1 MNVPIITN
9 KKAVKK
15 GDELFLKVAAP
26 PKKEKEPT
34 VMTWKATAK
43 RSATTEVGGQKKQQ
57 KGNTKS
63 DGHNLSLRI

>member
-43 RSATTEVGGQKKQQ
+43 RSATTEVGGQRKQQ
-57 KGNTKS
+57 KVNTKN